1 MVELA
6 SQYELEQSPNKYE
19 LISVLDNHEEVT
31 RLMLVPG
38 RRYLAADG
46 KDAAATT
53 IQSTFRRFT
62 ARKNYLVYRRQR

>member
-6 SQYELEQSPNKYE
+6 SQYDLEQNPNKYE
-19 LISVLDNHEEVT
+19 LISVLDNHDEVT
-31 RLMLVPG
+31 SLMLSPG

-53 IQSTFRRFT
+53 IQSTYRRFT
-62 ARKNYLVYRRQR
+62 ARKKYLVYRKQR